1 MSQGKTIGT
10 AIAATV
16 TPGLARAECLGA
28 CLDGR
33 VAALAAIAVYGILG
47 LVLLVLLIRK
57 SWRRAGILGL
67 AVVAVLALGVPL
79 ASQVWLSVKLGRM
92 EAHEVAGAPPPLAGR
107 VPLLIFEKA
116 SCDYSAC
123 AAVLWGRG
131 NAGTHVLPLAAL
143 DGMDLT
149 GPIDLAALPLEF
161 WADAADPGG
170 KTQRRVLDQGER
182 KAAAARIDYLIVAGA
197 SHASVKPGPV
207 ERGLRANPA
216 LAGLSGTAR
225 VRLLM
230 APLDPASKALN
241 LPGLAP
247 DLLDLTLADQALAIP
262 LAPGNTQAAGNAPV
276 NPELVARAVCR
287 VPEAGK
293 DGVPDLFCQ
302 NLLDR

>member
-1 MSQGKTIGT
+1 MSQRKAIGT
-10 AIAATV
+10 AIAASV
-16 TPGLARAECLGA
+16 APGLARAECLGA

-33 VAALAAIAVYGILG
+33 VAGLASVAGYGILG

-57 SWRRAGILGL
+57 PWRRAGLLGL
-67 AVVAVLALGVPL
+67 AVVAVVALGVPL

-116 SCDYSAC
+116 SCEYSAC

-143 DGMDLT
+143 DGVDLT
-149 GPIDLAALPLEF
+149 GPIDLAGLPLEF

-170 KTQRRVLDQGER
+170 RTQRRVLAPDER
-182 KAAAARIDYLIVAGA
+182 KAAAARIDYLVVAGV
-197 SHASVKPGPV
+197 SHAGAEPGPV

-230 APLDPASKALN
+230 APLDPARKGLN

-262 LAPGNTQAAGNAPV
+262 LAPGNMQAAGNAPV
-276 NPELVARAVCR
+276 NPELVAGAVCR
-287 VPEAGK
+287 AT
-293 DGVPDLFCQ
+293 DGTPDLFCR